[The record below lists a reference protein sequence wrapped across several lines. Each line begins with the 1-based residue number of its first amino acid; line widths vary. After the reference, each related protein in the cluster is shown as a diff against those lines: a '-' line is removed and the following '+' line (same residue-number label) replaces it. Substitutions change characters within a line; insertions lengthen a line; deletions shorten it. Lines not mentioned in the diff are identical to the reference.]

1 MNQLRYFK
9 INITFLFFVFFT
21 LVNLT
26 IILISN
32 NCNQICHANVIAL
45 NDESRT
51 FVLSIGIANFQD
63 QHWDNLKFTAKDAF
77 AFDKF
82 FKNEAEKEHKSQW
95 RELLVANKEKNNYVS
110 DKDILEALNRLKND
124 NRLEQDIVIVYVSTH
139 GTIYENPNTGKLGRY
154 IVTSNTNYNEVDK
167 TSFAYDKLLEIF
179 HSLKSKRKVLIL
191 DTCYSGTGKSLLTEK
206 AKIEINKQKG
216 DYYQEDE
223 VAEGEIL
230 IFSAQKNEPSL
241 EDSNLGHSVYTNFLL
256 EGFHKD
262 LNNDGA
268 VTISEAHLYARNMT
282 REFTKNR
289 QNPTAKIVIEGV
301 DPIVVKGELR
311 NSNVAYVYN
320 RWTARSHY
328 IVNVDGQFKG
338 ELDKGFSVNSGK
350 HRIKITDTQDN
361 KTITDRSIRFEGGKE
376 YTIEDMIIFPDYPH
390 LLDINIKTFS
400 YTSSYV
406 RDYYANKALYGIG
419 IRYTHQDLWKTYDIG
434 ATLTIFQTVRE
445 DERTDSLAKME
456 QKREIYTFASHI
468 GSRERISWLS
478 TQNNRL
484 QTNFIWGI
492 GPSIMALK
500 LQRTYSSPSGEAIE
514 EHKTKRNFYPGV
526 NSFIGSHIEVPS
538 VNLRAGIDLEA
549 GIWSSPFENS
559 SSYIFTISPSV
570 FVGYHW

>member
-1 MNQLRYFK
+1 MIQLRYF
-9 INITFLFFVFFT
+9 
-21 LVNLT
+21 
-26 IILISN
+26 IILSVLSMLMPMLIIFF
-32 NCNQICHANVIAL
+32 NQHNANAVVINTT

-51 FVLSIGIANFQD
+51 FVLSIGIANFHD
-63 QHWDNLKFTAKDAF
+63 KHWDNLKFTAKDAI
-77 AFDKF
+77 AFDTF
-82 FKNEAEKEHKSQW
+82 FKNEAEKEHRSQW
-95 RELLVANKEKNNYVS
+95 RELLVANKEKNNFVS
-110 DKDILEALNRLKND
+110 DKDILEALKRLKND
-124 NRLEQDIVIVYVSTH
+124 NRMEQDIVIVYLSTH
-139 GTIYENPNTGKLGRY
+139 GTIYENPDTGKLGRY
-154 IVTSNTNYNEVDK
+154 IVTSNTDYNEVDK

-191 DTCYSGTGKSLLTEK
+191 DTCYSGTGKSFLTQK
-206 AKIEINKQKG
+206 AKIEIDKQKG

-241 EDSNLGHSVYTNFLL
+241 EDAYLGHSVYTNFLL
-256 EGFHKD
+256 EGFRKD

-301 DPIVVKGELR
+301 DPIIVKGELK

-328 IVNVDGQFKG
+328 NVNVDGQYKG
-338 ELDKGFSVNSGK
+338 VLDKGFSVDSGK
-350 HRIKITDTQDN
+350 HRIKIIDPQDN

-376 YTIEDMIIFPDYPH
+376 YTIEDMIIFPDNPH
-390 LLDINIKTFS
+390 LLDLKIKTFT
-400 YTSSYV
+400 YSSSHI
-406 RDYYANKALYGIG
+406 RDYYAKKALYGLG
-419 IRYTHQDLWKTYDIG
+419 IRYTHQDLWKTFDIG

-445 DERTDSLAKME
+445 DERTDSLARME
-456 QKREIYTFASHI
+456 QKREVYIVSTHI

-484 QTNFIWGI
+484 QTNFVWGI
-492 GPSIMALK
+492 GPSIMSLK
-500 LQRTYSSPSGEAIE
+500 IERTYFSPSGEAIE
-514 EHKTKRNFYPGV
+514 EHKSKRNLYPGV
-526 NSFIGSHIEVPS
+526 SSFIGSHVEVPS
-538 VNLRAGIDLEA
+538 VNLRAGIELEA
-549 GIWSSPFENS
+549 GVWSSAFENS
-559 SSYIFTISPSV
+559 SPYIFTFAPSI